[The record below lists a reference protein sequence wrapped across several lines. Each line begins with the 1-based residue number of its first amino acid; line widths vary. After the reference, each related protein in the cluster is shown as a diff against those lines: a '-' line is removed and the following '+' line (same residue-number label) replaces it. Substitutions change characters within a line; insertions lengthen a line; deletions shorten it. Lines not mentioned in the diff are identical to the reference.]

1 MITNYIEL
9 LDAVSRFWNKPN
21 LASFIPDFVSLA
33 QIKMNRLVRVDW
45 LSKRTDWDA
54 TVDSINN
61 LGQEFILPAD
71 FNGVRYIKVIGSPI
85 KSLRYITPEAAD
97 SMNLANQ
104 TGYSRYYTI
113 DSKILTIYPYPS
125 LTDQIRFCQYY
136 RPVQLS
142 QSQQTNEYTDNA
154 MDLLMFGS
162 LIEATM
168 YTKDAEMI
176 PMWNDRFNAGLESV
190 IEDDKQRRWGETAME
205 MSSPYSDSLDGDVST
220 G

>member
-1 MITNYIEL
+1 MITNYTEL

-45 LSKRTDWDA
+45 VSKRTDWDA
-54 TVDSINN
+54 TVDSIGN
-61 LGQEFILPAD
+61 LGKEFTLPSD
-71 FNGVRYIKVIGSPI
+71 FNGVRYIKITGSPI

-97 SMNLANQ
+97 SMDLVNQ
-104 TGYSRYYTI
+104 SGYSKYYTI
-113 DSKILTIYPYPS
+113 DSGILTIYPYPS

-136 RPVQLS
+136 RPITLS
-142 QSQQTNEYTDNA
+142 NLNQSNEYTNNA
-154 MDLLMFGS
+154 MDALLFAS

-176 PMWNDRFNAGLESV
+176 PMWNDRFNSALESI
-190 IEDDKQRRWGETAME
+190 IEDDKQRRWGESSME
-205 MSSPYSDSLDGDVST
+205 MSSPYSDSLYGDVSS